1 MQSAAVAAGQTFR
14 VGQMNG
20 TDITDRWCILRTSG
34 ARTIPLAK
42 SLAEAGIEA
51 WTPIQMTSRRR
62 PRSKVRVERE
72 APIAPTFVFAR
83 ACHVGELARLR
94 ALPSS
99 PHPSFSIF
107 SHAGR
112 IPLVSEKD
120 MTGMRAV
127 EDSERRK
134 ILRKQ
139 RQPIV
144 IGQELTPTKGGF
156 AGMTGIVEDA
166 QGRYAIVNFGG
177 WMRGVKVDSWL
188 LDSTEVDVPAT
199 PHRHRR
205 SSGLRG

>member
-1 MQSAAVAAGQTFR
+1 
-14 VGQMNG
+14 MNA
-20 TDITDRWCILRTSG
+20 TEMVDRWCILRTSG
-34 ARTIPLAK
+34 ARTIPLAR
-42 SLAEAGIEA
+42 SLVDAGIEA
-51 WTPIQMTSRRR
+51 WTPINMTSRRR

-83 ACHVGELARLR
+83 ACHLAELARMR
-94 ALPSS
+94 MLPCS
-99 PHPSFSIF
+99 PHPGFSIF
-107 SHAGR
+107 RHAGR
-112 IPLVSEKD
+112 IPLVSDLD
-120 MTGMRAV
+120 MSGMRAV

-144 IGQELTPTKGGF
+144 IGQELTPTTGGF

-166 QGRYAIVNFGG
+166 EGRYAIVNFGG

-188 LDSTEVDVPAT
+188 LDSTEIETPAA
-199 PHRHRR
+199 PHWHRR